1 MSTFQLSEAQT
12 ATLQGLFDT
21 AEIAYK
27 NNKAATGIYTD
38 LYDELIEYIRD
49 GDDFYFRC

>member
-21 AEIAYK
+21 DEGEYFS
-27 NNKAATGIYTD
+27 NPGATGIYSK
-38 LYDELIEYIRD
+38 LYEKFIR
-49 GDDFYFRC
+49 